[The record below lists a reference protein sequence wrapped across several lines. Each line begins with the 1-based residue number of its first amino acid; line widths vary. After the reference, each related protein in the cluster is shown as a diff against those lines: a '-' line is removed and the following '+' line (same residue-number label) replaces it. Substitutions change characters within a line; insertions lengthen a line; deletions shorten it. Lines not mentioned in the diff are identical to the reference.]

1 MIRQLDPPTFL
12 ITFTF
17 VKRLNEPIIKVLYT
31 LHVKKLN
38 LSNKMKHLE
47 HVHIKK
53 LIHVNP
59 ITCSKYY
66 DHETSCFHTLFNK
79 VPFLGINVQFVFVID
94 FENHGN
100 EHDHGLLWIKH
111 APIHGIN
118 TIEFF
123 LKTCG

>member
-1 MIRQLDPPTFL
+1 MIKQLDLLTFL

-17 VKRLNEPIIKVLYT
+17 IKKLGELVIKALYT

-53 LIHVNP
+53 LIHINP

-66 DHETSCFHTLFNK
+66 DHKTFCFHTLFNK
-79 VPFLGINVQFVFVID
+79 GPFLGQMYD
-94 FENHGN
+94 
-100 EHDHGLLWIKH
+100 L
-111 APIHGIN
+111 
-118 TIEFF
+118 F
-123 LKTCG
+123 LS